1 MGTNIRL
8 KLGKRIRA
16 LRTKYGYTQEG
27 LSEATGIDYKYIQKI
42 EGKSPPALKIDTLQ
56 RIAKVFNISVSK
68 LLEF

>member
-16 LRTKYGYTQEG
+16 LRAKCGYTQER